1 MNAKRNFFAI
11 ALAATVSLA
20 VWSCGSDDD
29 SVSYNE
35 DDPELSSGG
44 SDDVNSSGDSSGN
57 PSSSSSG
64 AKGGSGTSSFD
75 THYSAI
81 KMEYT
86 VSDSNGSIVDS
97 RDSTAYATLR
107 VGPYIWMSGNV
118 SGNIYG
124 IYSTCYNN
132 DEKKCKEY
140 GRLFVAN
147 SGSACPDKFRLPT
160 RTEWKNAKSESR
172 LAFQYGGT
180 CKKLDSLECKGID
193 SEGYYQVNDG
203 SIYMDYGSGSG
214 LFKNSAEYN
223 FYSVRCL
230 AFTHIVYR
238 KKDLPECDS
247 ALAKVTSNFYVTS
260 VDSSYYCYNS
270 GWTTRSSSYRRS
282 CTDVIDTS
290 LTYAFGDSVFV
301 CRRGEWRLATI
312 DEMGK
317 PCDASNN
324 LQVVE
329 FNGVTYYCTDTTW
342 KKMTYPS
349 TELGLCHQGVH
360 KKIALT
366 NKGERFICDTAGW
379 RQTVMTDIIGVC
391 DSTKRGK
398 IDDYNGGKYVCDA
411 TGWRSAK
418 VTDILGTCDSTKY
431 GKSGVFSGTSYL
443 CIKSNTWR
451 EFDAQDKQYG
461 ICTSDLLDAVRM
473 DTASKTIYYCSDS
486 LKWKWMAVTTYLN
499 RFPCTT
505 ENKFDTVQVFGTGY
519 KCTGSSWTKQ
529 TELESK
535 FGFCTESRLDEM
547 QMLSSVYYSCKSK
560 YSNSYD
566 WYKTDSLELTLGV
579 CPSKGKLFVKET
591 ASGAMYTCSS
601 GFWSMTTISDILG
614 ACTGARGVIDTVYNG
629 VEYVCDTS
637 LCGARNP
644 MWHMMQPIDSIIGYC
659 NRDRVGK
666 AVAFKDT
673 VYVCTSVDVFNDVA
687 YTQAAMLSDIFNA
700 RRQWS
705 VAPDTIATKFRKE
718 ELLNQIGECTTA
730 RIGATFKNDVL
741 DMTCSSTGWHGKT
754 TTFTDSRDGQVY
766 KKTTIGTQTWMAE
779 NLRYNPSTDS
789 TWCYDGIAQNCTQL
803 GRLYQWH
810 TALGLPESK
819 DSVKVFASYNETG
832 YSFDSLQQGICP
844 AGWRIPLESDWT
856 KLSQY
861 IFSLLPKPDAK
872 NLRHS
877 EVEYLRSK
885 DFFGMNLQDVGYRR
899 YWKQNGIDKMFEY
912 IDFGG
917 GYWQVK
923 DLPPSEY
930 SNPPEPSRANVYA
943 PVAGSSVYT
952 VYKAYALPVRCIK
965 E

>member
-1 MNAKRNFFAI
+1 MMKRFIVCERALVLFACI
-11 ALAATVSLA
+11 VLAFWA
-20 VWSCGSDDD
+20 CGSDED
-29 SVSYNE
+29 SVSSDWE
-35 DDPELSSGG
+35 EAELSSGSNG
-44 SDDVNSSGDSSGN
+44 DGDSSGSN
-57 PSSSSSG
+57 LSGSSRSSSSG
-64 AKGGSGTSSFD
+64 D
-75 THYSAI
+75 TPYSAVKI
-81 KMEYT
+81 DYS
-86 VSDSNGSIVDS
+86 VSDSNGTIVDT
-97 RDSTAYATLR
+97 RDSTVYGTLR
-107 VGPYIWMSGNV
+107 IGPYIWMSSNV
-118 SGNIYG
+118 SANIYG
-124 IYSTCYNN
+124 VYNVCYDGDTKNC
-132 DEKKCKEY
+132 DKY
-140 GRLFVAN
+140 GRLFVGN
-147 SGSACPDKFRLPT
+147 SGSACPSKFRLPT
-160 RTEWKNAKSESR
+160 RSELKTAKSDSR
-172 LAFQYGGT
+172 IALQYGGT
-180 CKKLDSLECKGID
+180 CKKMDELDCKGLDSEA
-193 SEGYYQVNDG
+193 YYQVNDG
-203 SIYMDYGSGSG
+203 SIFVDYGGESV
-214 LFKNSAEYN
+214 LFKKSDDYN
-223 FYSVRCL
+223 FYSIRCL
-230 AFTHIVYR
+230 AFTHIVY
-238 KKDLPECDS
+238 KKNDLPVCDS
-247 ALAKVTSNFYVTS
+247 ALSVVNWTGFYVS
-260 VDSSYYCYNS
+260 SLDSGYTCTNK
-270 GWTTRSSSYRRS
+270 GWSLVNSSYRRS
-282 CTDVIDTS
+282 CSGVIDTM
-290 LTYAFGDSVFV
+290 LTYAMGDSVFT
-301 CRRGEWRLATI
+301 CRSGEWRLATLQ
-312 DEMGK
+312 EMGME
-317 PCDASNN
+317 CNASRN
-324 LQVVE
+324 LQIVE
-329 FNGVTYYCTDTTW
+329 FNGDTYYCMDSAW

-349 TELGLCHQGVH
+349 TELGICHSEVY

-366 NKGERFICDTAGW
+366 DKGDRYICDTTGW
-379 RQTVMTDIIGVC
+379 RIAQMTDIIGVC
-391 DSTKRGK
+391 DSTKRGTLA
-398 IDDYNGGKYVCDA
+398 DYTGKKYICDA
-411 TGWRSAK
+411 TGWRQAK
-418 VTDILGTCDSTKY
+418 AVDVLGPCDSTKY
-431 GKSGVFSGTSYL
+431 GKTGEFSGTNYL
-443 CIKSNTWR
+443 CAKSNIWR
-451 EFDAQDKQYG
+451 EFNAQDKMFGVCSNSLKDAIRMDTTAKKIYKCTDSLTWNSISATTYLANSPCTVANQNDTVYVFNSGYVCRDSSWKTMTTQEMALG
-461 ICTSDLLDAVRM
+461 ICT
-473 DTASKTIYYCSDS
+473 
-486 LKWKWMAVTTYLN
+486 
-499 RFPCTT
+499 
-505 ENKFDTVQVFGTGY
+505 E
-519 KCTGSSWTKQ
+519 
-529 TELESK
+529 E
-535 FGFCTESRLDEM
+535 RLDEM
-547 QMLSSVYYSCKSK
+547 QMLSSTYYSCKTKSSK
-560 YSNSYD
+560 TYS
-566 WYKTDSLELTLGV
+566 WYVTDSLEFTLGV

-591 ASGAMYTCSS
+591 PSGAMYTCSS

-923 DLPPSEY
+923 DLLPSEY